1 VHDFSRRTYVRQ
13 KEPDVSLTQLT
24 FYPRSPDPDAAFRCI
39 VVACSGLARVKVSGE
54 IDIAAA
60 PALATAL
67 ATAAHDAEQ
76 VIVDL
81 SDVTFIDSTGL
92 HVILTAQDE
101 LRQSSARLV
110 LIPGPSQVQR
120 LFEITGVANRLEF
133 ATDPG
138 DPEADAA
145 LCP

>member
-1 VHDFSRRTYVRQ
+1 
-13 KEPDVSLTQLT
+13 
-24 FYPRSPDPDAAFRCI
+24 
-39 VVACSGLARVKVSGE
+39 VACSGLARVKVSGE

-67 ATAAHDAEQ
+67 STAAHDAEQ

-92 HVILTAQDE
+92 HVILTAHDE
-101 LRQSSARLV
+101 LRRSSGRLV
-110 LIPGPSQVQR
+110 LIPGPGPVQR

-133 ATDPG
+133 ATDRG
-138 DPEADAA
+138 DPEASPATDAA
-145 LCP
+145 PCP

>member
-1 VHDFSRRTYVRQ
+1 VRQ
-13 KEPDVSLTQLT
+13 KESDVSFTQRT
-24 FYPRSPDPDAAFRCI
+24 FDPRSPDPDSSFRCI
-39 VVACSGLARVKVSGE
+39 VVACSGHARVEVSGE
-54 IDIAAA
+54 VDIAVA
-60 PALATAL
+60 PALSTAL
-67 ATAAHDAEQ
+67 STAAHDAEQ

-81 SDVTFIDSTGL
+81 SGVTFIDSTGL

-101 LRQSSARLV
+101 IHQSKGRLV

-120 LFEITGVANRLEF
+120 LFEITGVASRLEF

>member
-1 VHDFSRRTYVRQ
+1 M
-13 KEPDVSLTQLT
+13 SLTQVT
-24 FYPRSPDPDAAFRCI
+24 FDPRSPIPDPSFRCI
-39 VVACSGLARVKVSGE
+39 VVACAGVARVKVSGE
-54 IDIAAA
+54 VDIATA

-67 ATAAHDAEQ
+67 FNAAHVAEQ

-101 LRQSSARLV
+101 LRQSSGHLV
-110 LIPGPSQVQR
+110 LIPGPSHVQR
-120 LFEITGVANRLEF
+120 LFEIAGVANRLEF

-138 DPEADAA
+138 DPEASPATDAA
-145 LCP
+145 PCP

>member
-1 VHDFSRRTYVRQ
+1 MSV
-13 KEPDVSLTQLT
+13 TQLT
-24 FYPRSPDPDAAFRCI
+24 ADARSPDADASFRCI

-54 IDIAAA
+54 VDIAVA

-67 ATAAHDAEQ
+67 STAAHDAEQ

-81 SDVTFIDSTGL
+81 SGVTFIDSTGL

-101 LRQSSARLV
+101 LRQSGGRLV
-110 LIPGPSQVQR
+110 LIRGPSQVQR

-138 DPEADAA
+138 DPEASPETDAA
-145 LCP
+145 PCP